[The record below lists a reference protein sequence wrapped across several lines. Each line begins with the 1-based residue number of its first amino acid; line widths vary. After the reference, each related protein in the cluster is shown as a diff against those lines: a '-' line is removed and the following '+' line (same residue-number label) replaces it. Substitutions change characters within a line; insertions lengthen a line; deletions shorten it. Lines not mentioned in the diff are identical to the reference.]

1 MKFNQQRESGQVMVI
16 LALVLVGLLGFAA
29 LVVDGGTIFA
39 DRRFDQSAADA
50 SAVAG
55 AVAAAQSIENQYITN
70 GSFTCSDSRVIA
82 AMQDA
87 ADAAIDRSLDNRF
100 TLTELPN
107 QADLDA
113 AKHGVYIAC
122 GEEDHDA
129 WTQGYID
136 VMVDISSDVAT
147 TFAHMFYPGG
157 FRNSVEAVV
166 RVKPRTSGA
175 FGYAIAALSPDC
187 LANYGNLKVSGDSLV
202 TINNSGMF
210 SNSCMKGNGNVVVT
224 ADEGI
229 RYVDGYSADG
239 GVTISP
245 TPAQTDEELPT
256 FTYPSADADCAAF
269 PSSQDYGDVKVNS
282 DSAVETLNPGRYSG
296 LTVTKGTV
304 TLNPGL
310 YCVSGDIKLTGGK
323 IAGDDVMFYL
333 QKDGSKDTNFD
344 SSGGAQINIRAPRS
358 GPWYGMLIYM
368 AIGNHGNISL
378 QGNSISEY
386 KGTVYAPDGHVN
398 VGGTSNQLGQFS
410 TQIISYTVEIFGTTE
425 MEINFD
431 EVIHYSNPSFIDMYE

>member
-1 MKFNQQRESGQVMVI
+1 MKFNQQREYGQVMVI

-87 ADAAIDRSLDNRF
+87 ADAAIARSLDNRF
-100 TLTELPN
+100 TLTELPT

-113 AKHGVYIAC
+113 ARHGVYIAC

-129 WTQGYID
+129 FSQGYID
-136 VMVDISSDVAT
+136 VVVNISSDVAT

-157 FRNSVEAVV
+157 FRNSVEAGV

-175 FGYAIAALSPDC
+175 FGYAIAVLSKDC
-187 LANYGNLKVSGDSLV
+187 QANYGNLKVSGNSLV

-229 RYVDGYSADG
+229 RFVDGYSADG

-245 TPAQTDEELPT
+245 TPAQTAEELPT
-256 FTYPSADADCAAF
+256 FTYPPADADCAKL
-269 PSSQDYGDVKVNS
+269 SSYGEVKINNDS
-282 DSAVETLNPGRYSG
+282 DNVTLNPGRYTGIS
-296 LTVTKGTV
+296 VSKGKV
-304 TLNPGL
+304 NLNPGL
-310 YCVSGDIKLTGGK
+310 YCVSGDIKLTGGI

-358 GPWYGMLIYM
+358 GPWYGMLIYL
-368 AIGNHGNISL
+368 ASGNKGSVSL
-378 QGNSISEY
+378 LGNSISEY

-410 TQIISYTVEIFGTTE
+410 TQIIAYTAEIFGTTT

-431 EVIHYSNPSFIDMYE
+431 DTIHYSNPSFLDMYE

>member
-147 TFAHMFYPGG
+147 TFA
-157 FRNSVEAVV
+157 
-166 RVKPRTSGA
+166 
-175 FGYAIAALSPDC
+175 
-187 LANYGNLKVSGDSLV
+187 
-202 TINNSGMF
+202 
-210 SNSCMKGNGNVVVT
+210 
-224 ADEGI
+224 
-229 RYVDGYSADG
+229 
-239 GVTISP
+239 
-245 TPAQTDEELPT
+245 
-256 FTYPSADADCAAF
+256 
-269 PSSQDYGDVKVNS
+269 
-282 DSAVETLNPGRYSG
+282 
-296 LTVTKGTV
+296 
-304 TLNPGL
+304 
-310 YCVSGDIKLTGGK
+310 
-323 IAGDDVMFYL
+323 
-333 QKDGSKDTNFD
+333 
-344 SSGGAQINIRAPRS
+344 
-358 GPWYGMLIYM
+358 
-368 AIGNHGNISL
+368 
-378 QGNSISEY
+378 
-386 KGTVYAPDGHVN
+386 
-398 VGGTSNQLGQFS
+398 
-410 TQIISYTVEIFGTTE
+410 
-425 MEINFD
+425 
-431 EVIHYSNPSFIDMYE
+431 